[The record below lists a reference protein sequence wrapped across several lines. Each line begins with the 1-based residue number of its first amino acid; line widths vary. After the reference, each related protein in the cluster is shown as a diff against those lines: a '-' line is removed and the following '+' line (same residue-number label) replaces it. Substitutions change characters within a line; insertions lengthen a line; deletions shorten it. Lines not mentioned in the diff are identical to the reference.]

1 MGRAEGQPWWEAPGE
16 GEGLVTE
23 EPAKETGASVVGGRR
38 SSLGR
43 DGRLGTRE
51 RREKS

>member
-1 MGRAEGQPWWEAPGE
+1 MGRAEGQPWWEAPSE
-16 GEGLVTE
+16 GEGLTE
-23 EPAKETGASVVGGRR
+23 EPAEETGASVVGGRA

-43 DGRLGTRE
+43 DGRLGKRE